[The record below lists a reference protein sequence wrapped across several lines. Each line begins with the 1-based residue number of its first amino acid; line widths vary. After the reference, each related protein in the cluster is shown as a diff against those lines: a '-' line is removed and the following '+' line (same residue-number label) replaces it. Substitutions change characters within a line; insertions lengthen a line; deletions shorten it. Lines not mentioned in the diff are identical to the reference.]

1 MKPTHIRAGRNSALA
16 LIAVAAMM
24 FAPGPAGG
32 APPVSPSAPAGSDLS
47 AVPKEVT
54 TDSQGAVQQVVPK
67 DLVPAPSGTPAEAP
81 AAAQAHAPGVH
92 KALSGNGDTAGD
104 LVVESVFQ
112 VGEGSTVR
120 LRQEIDKVQVFGA
133 SAAQSL
139 TADGALIS
147 VTGALAKKSKGKF
160 TTTTPT
166 AQVQATAL
174 KKVAEQSKTAPDKLA
189 VDDTKA
195 FWYDAKLAAKD
206 EAQSVAVPAFK
217 VEINGASEDKN
228 GEPAKWIVFVD
239 ANSTNKVLDSWSE
252 TKHLN
257 RVVCDNAN
265 RRIDPNRAG
274 CGTGTLRSTRSEG
287 QAPVGIKDVDDI
299 YTYLGNTEAFYAKY
313 TKLANLTNLIGSDTG
328 DGKGKAL
335 RATVRLCTTTACPYQ
350 NAFWSGSYMAYGSG
364 LTTEDIT
371 GHELTH
377 GVTQHTNGLVYRNEP
392 GAINES
398 MSDIFGELTF
408 LVNTSNPCNT
418 AANRWKLGACSSIGV
433 IRDMKNP
440 NAYQDPD
447 TYRGRYWYT
456 GTGDSGGVHINSG
469 VGNKTAQLMVDGGS
483 LNSVNVT
490 AIGLEK
496 TAALYWTTQTLLTS
510 NSNYAALSTA
520 LKNACNTNVR
530 NGTAGTTAADCV
542 QVANATKATKLPQQQ
557 TRT

>member
-1 MKPTHIRAGRNSALA
+1 MWFYLVMKPTQIRAGRNTAFA

-24 FAPGPAGG
+24 FASGPGASSQP
-32 APPVSPSAPAGSDLS
+32 PAGSDLS
-47 AVPKEVT
+47 AVPKEVL
-54 TDSQGAVQQVVPK
+54 TDPQGAVQQVVPK
-67 DLVPAPSGTPAEAP
+67 EPVPVPAGTPKEAP
-81 AAAQAHAPGVH
+81 AVAQAHAGAVE
-92 KALSGNGDTAGD
+92 KVFGGNGDTAGD
-104 LVVESVFQ
+104 LVVESVFP
-112 VGEGSTVR
+112 VGGGSTVR
-120 LRQEIDKVQVFGA
+120 LRQEIDKVPVFGA

-139 TADGALIS
+139 APDGSLIS
-147 VTGALAKKSKGKF
+147 VTGALSKKSQGKY
-160 TTTTPT
+160 TTTTP
-166 AQVQATAL
+166 AEEVKATAL
-174 KKVAEQSKTAPDKLA
+174 KKVVEQSKMPADKLTVA
-189 VDDTKA
+189 EAKA
-195 FWYDAKLAAKD
+195 YWYDARLAAKG
-206 EAQSVAVPAFK
+206 EAESVAVPAYK
-217 VEINGASEDKN
+217 VKIDGVIEKD
-228 GEPAKWIVFVD
+228 EPAEWIVFID
-239 ANSTNKVLDSWSE
+239 ANNTGKVLDSWSE

-265 RRIDPNRAG
+265 RRIDPSRAG

-287 QAPVGIKDVDDI
+287 QPPVGIKDVDDI
-299 YTYLGNTEAFYAKY
+299 YTYLGNTDAFYARY
-313 TKLANLTNLIGSDTG
+313 TGLKDLTALIGSDTG
-328 DGKGKAL
+328 DGKGRAL
-335 RATVRLCTTTACPYQ
+335 RATVRLCTPTACPYR
-350 NAFWSGSYMAYGSG
+350 NAFWSGSYMAYGEG

-377 GVTQHTNGLVYRNEP
+377 GVTQRTNGLVYRNEP

-418 AANRWKLGACSSIGV
+418 PANRWKLGACSAIGV

-483 LNSVNVT
+483 LNGVNVT

-496 TAALYWTTQTLLTS
+496 TAALYWTTQTMLSS
-510 NSNYAALSTA
+510 NSNYAALSSA

-542 QVANATKATKLPQQQ
+542 QVTNATQATRLPQLQA
-557 TRT
+557 RT